1 MGGEVG
7 STEGTTETAYMT
19 RSHLLSELT
28 GGRKTQTNA
37 AVAWSILYSPENSTA
52 VFRRR

>member
-1 MGGEVG
+1 MGGEVW
-7 STEGTTETAYMT
+7 STGGTAETAYMIHN
-19 RSHLLSELT
+19 HLLSELT

-52 VFRRR
+52 VFQRR